1 MVHEYLPTGVC
12 SMRITVEVEE
22 NKVKSVK
29 FLGGC
34 AGNTQ
39 GVAALVEG
47 MDIDEAIKKIKG
59 IDCRGKGTSC
69 PDQLAIALEEV
80 KTKVS

>member
-22 NKVKSVK
+22 NKIKSVK

-34 AGNTQ
+34 AGNTK

-47 MDIDEAIKKIKG
+47 MEIDEAIKRLKG

>member
-22 NKVKSVK
+22 NKIKSVK

-34 AGNTQ
+34 AGNTK

-47 MDIDEAIKKIKG
+47 MDIDEAIKKLKG

-80 KTKVS
+80 KIKVG